1 MGLLS
6 KFKFRRTEPSAAPR
20 GGAVDPVEQVR
31 EARLKARRRL
41 IGVTLLLVV
50 GIIGF
55 PLLFET
61 QPRPIPV
68 DIPIEIPARDSA
80 APLQVAKAA
89 PVPASAE
96 APTPSAPAPSEPS
109 PNEAPPQEVMEPV
122 VHPSAPPAPTVVPPA
137 PVKAPV
143 EAPAPPP
150 KKAEAPAHKDKPA
163 AEPKS
168 ADSKATHASKDAKD
182 AKAKEAKSTDSKS
195 AEQKPA
201 KDSKTSEPKSAKD
214 TKAADS
220 KSADSK
226 AAKADSKP
234 APTKVDAS
242 SNAKPADA
250 KTPDAKS
257 DEGRFVVQIGAF
269 AEANGARDARGKVEL
284 LGLSTYTQVIESSS
298 GRRIRVRV
306 GPFATKA
313 DADKAAARIKSAGL
327 QAAVLKL

>member
-6 KFKFRRTEPSAAPR
+6 KFKIRRTDPSAAPR

-41 IGVTLLLVV
+41 IGVTLLLVA

-68 DIPIEIPARDSA
+68 DIPIEIPSREAA
-80 APLQVAKAA
+80 APLQAAAK
-89 PVPASAE
+89 PVPAPASAAVP
-96 APTPSAPAPSEPS
+96 APTEPS
-109 PNEAPPQEVMEPV
+109 PSEVPQEVVEPT
-122 VHPSAPPAPTVVPPA
+122 VHPSAPPAPVVLPPA
-137 PVKAPV
+137 PVKAPMV
-143 EAPAPPP
+143 APETPP
-150 KKAEAPAHKDKPA
+150 KKAEATAHKDKAA
-163 AEPKS
+163 AEPKP
-168 ADSKATHASKDAKD
+168 ADSKAPHAGKEAKDSKAKD
-182 AKAKEAKSTDSKS
+182 AKGTDGKS
-195 AEQKPA
+195 ADLKPV
-201 KDSKTSEPKSAKD
+201 KDSKTTETKTAKD
-214 TKAADS
+214 VKATDS
-220 KSADSK
+220 KGAKTDSK
-226 AAKADSKP
+226 PVPAKAD
-234 APTKVDAS
+234 AP
-242 SNAKPADA
+242 SNAKTADV
-250 KTPDAKS
+250 KTPDTQS

-269 AEANGARDARGKVEL
+269 AEANSARDARGKVEL
-284 LGLSTYTQVIESSS
+284 LGLSTYTQVIESAS